1 MSLCTVYWS
10 LPAGLTQL
18 WPSTCSDLPCCP
30 QGHRQ
35 PQGLAQALHV
45 QLFLGHFRVES
56 STASQ
61 HGLFCQELVPALK
74 E

>member
-18 WPSTCSDLPCCP
+18 WPSACSDLPCCP
-30 QGHRQ
+30 QGRCQ
-35 PQGLAQALHV
+35 PQGLAQALLV

-56 STASQ
+56 SIVSQ
-61 HGLFCQELVPALK
+61 RGFFFQELVPALK